1 MTDEPAAT
9 AGEATG
15 DEPRSLPRHLA
26 ALMGALEGPRDL
38 GANHD
43 AYLSFPSRDGD
54 SGGAESA

>member
-1 MTDEPAAT
+1 MVDEPTAS

-15 DEPRSLPRHLA
+15 DEARALPRHLA
-26 ALMGALEGPRDL
+26 ALVGALEGPRDL

-43 AYLSFPSRDGD
+43 AYLTFPSHDGD

>member
-9 AGEATG
+9 SGEARG
-15 DEPRSLPRHLA
+15 DEPQALPRHLA
-26 ALMGALEGPRDL
+26 ALVGALEGPRDL

-43 AYLSFPSRDGD
+43 AYLTFHGRDGD